1 MGYKCRQ
8 IARRRG
14 LTIRGSWAIVFVYD
28 FVLDEESFLEQVTD
42 HTLAAARKVIAVHIN
57 YPSRAAQRGRTPEQ
71 PSYFLKPSSSL
82 ALSGSTVERPAGCE
96 LLGYEGEIALIIGKP
111 ARRVGIEDAWNHV
124 EWVTA
129 SNDLGVYDLRWADK
143 GSNLRSKGG
152 DGFTPVGPGLIAAD
166 AVDPAGLRIRTWHNG
181 ELVQDDTT
189 RDLLFPFARL
199 VADLSQLLTLEEGD
213 IILTGT
219 PAGASVAKPG
229 DVLEVEVSAAAGSG
243 STTPGGAAAGEVTT
257 GGVTTGG
264 LTEGGI
270 TTGGITTGRLVTLV
284 AEGTTPFGDFG
295 AQPRTDDLQREEAYG
310 SRAAAGLPA
319 AEHVPSEEAPAADA
333 AAPAVV
339 PVLTP
344 ELKAKLESVCT
355 ATLSSQLRKRG
366 LNNVSIDGLTS
377 TRPEKRIVGL
387 ARTLRY
393 VPNREDLF
401 KTHGGGFNAQKKAID
416 SVNEGEILVMEARG
430 EKGTGTIGDILALR
444 AQVRGAAAIITD
456 GGVRDFSAVAA
467 MDMPTY
473 YANPHP
479 AVLGRRHIP
488 WDTDITIACGG
499 TTVQPGDIIVA
510 DADGILVIPPALA
523 AELAD
528 DSIAQE
534 REEAFI
540 TEMVQQGH
548 SVDGLY
554 PLNAEWRARYV
565 NWEAGKA
572 NE

>member
-1 MGYKCRQ
+1 M
-8 IARRRG
+8 
-14 LTIRGSWAIVFVYD
+14 
-28 FVLDEESFLEQVTD
+28 EQVTD
-42 HTLAAARKVIAVHIN
+42 HLLAAARKVIAVHIN
-57 YPSRAAQRGRTPEQ
+57 YPSRAAQRGRTPGQ

-111 ARRVGIEDAWNHV
+111 ARRVAIEDAWNHV
-124 EWVTA
+124 GWITA
-129 SNDLGVYDLRWADK
+129 SNDLGVYDLRYADK

-166 AVDPAGLRIRTWHNG
+166 AVDPAQLRIRTWHNG
-181 ELVQDDTT
+181 DLVQDDTT
-189 RDLLFPFARL
+189 GDLLFPFARL

-229 DVLEVEVSAAAGSG
+229 DVVEVEVSTESTTAGAAAAGFS
-243 STTPGGAAAGEVTT
+243 
-257 GGVTTGG
+257 
-264 LTEGGI
+264 
-270 TTGGITTGRLVTLV
+270 TGRLVTRV
-284 AEGTTPFGDFG
+284 EEGTTPFADFG

-310 SRAAAGLPA
+310 SREAAGLA
-319 AEHVPSEEAPAADA
+319 AVGHVLS
-333 AAPAVV
+333 
-339 PVLTP
+339 P

-377 TRPEKRIVGL
+377 TRPDRRIVGL

-444 AQVRGAAAIITD
+444 AQVRGAAAVITD

-499 TTVQPGDIIVA
+499 ATVQPGDIIVA

-523 AELAD
+523 EELAD

-534 REEAFI
+534 REEVFI
-540 TEMVQQGH
+540 AEMVAQGH

-554 PLNAEWRARYV
+554 PLNTAWRTKYEE
-565 NWEAGKA
+565 WEAGKA
-572 NE
+572 ND

>member
-1 MGYKCRQ
+1 M
-8 IARRRG
+8 
-14 LTIRGSWAIVFVYD
+14 
-28 FVLDEESFLEQVTD
+28 EQVTD
-42 HTLAAARKVIAVHIN
+42 HILAAARKVIAVHIN

-82 ALSGSTVERPAGCE
+82 ALGSTAAPSTVERPAGCE

-111 ARRVGIEDAWNHV
+111 ARRVGIEDAWSHV

-129 SNDLGVYDLRWADK
+129 SNDLGVYDLRYADK

-166 AVDPAGLRIRTWHNG
+166 AVDPAELRIRTWHNG

-189 RDLLFPFARL
+189 GDLLFPFARL

-219 PAGASVAKPG
+219 PAGASVAAPG
-229 DVLEVEVSAAAGSG
+229 DVVEVEVSA
-243 STTPGGAAAGEVTT
+243 GEPTA
-257 GGVTTGG
+257 
-264 LTEGGI
+264 LS
-270 TTGGITTGRLVTLV
+270 TGRLVTRV
-284 AEGTTPFGDFG
+284 EEGTTPFADFG
-295 AQPRTDDLQREEAYG
+295 ARPKTDDVQREEAYG
-310 SRAAAGLPA
+310 SRDAAGL
-319 AEHVPSEEAPAADA
+319 
-333 AAPAVV
+333 AAPEGAAVG
-339 PVLTP
+339 PVLSP

-377 TRPEKRIVGL
+377 TRPQKRIVGL

-523 AELAD
+523 EELAD

-534 REEAFI
+534 REETFI
-540 TEMVQQGH
+540 AEMVQQGH

-554 PLNAEWRARYV
+554 PLNAAWRTRYQE
-565 NWEAGKA
+565 WEAGNA
-572 NE
+572 ND

>member
-1 MGYKCRQ
+1 
-8 IARRRG
+8 
-14 LTIRGSWAIVFVYD
+14 
-28 FVLDEESFLEQVTD
+28 LEQVTD
-42 HTLAAARKVIAVHIN
+42 HILAAARKVIAVHIN
-57 YPSRAAQRGRTPEQ
+57 YPSRAAQRGRTPGQ

-82 ALSGSTVERPAGCE
+82 ALGSAAAPSTVERPAGCE
-96 LLGYEGEIALIIGKP
+96 LLGYEGEIALIIGKT
-111 ARRVGIEDAWNHV
+111 ARRVGLEDAWSHV

-129 SNDLGVYDLRWADK
+129 SNDLGVYDLRYADK

-166 AVDPAGLRIRTWHNG
+166 AVDPAKLRIRTWHNG

-189 RDLLFPFARL
+189 GDLLFPFARL

-219 PAGASVAKPG
+219 PAGASVATPG
-229 DVLEVEVSAAAGSG
+229 DVVEVEVSA
-243 STTPGGAAAGEVTT
+243 GE
-257 GGVTTGG
+257 
-264 LTEGGI
+264 LSALS
-270 TTGGITTGRLVTLV
+270 TGRLVTRV
-284 AEGTTPFGDFG
+284 AEGTTPFADFG
-295 AQPRTDDLQREEAYG
+295 ARPKTDDLQREEAYG
-310 SRAAAGLPA
+310 SREAAGL
-319 AEHVPSEEAPAADA
+319 A
-333 AAPAVV
+333 AAQPSGM
-339 PVLTP
+339 PGLSP

-377 TRPEKRIVGL
+377 TRPERRIVGL

-456 GGVRDFSAVAA
+456 GGVRDFTAVAA

-523 AELAD
+523 DELAD

-534 REEAFI
+534 REETFI
-540 TEMVQQGH
+540 AEMVQQGH

-554 PLNAEWRARYV
+554 PLNAAWRTRYQE
-565 NWEAGKA
+565 WEAGKA
-572 NE
+572 ND

>member
-1 MGYKCRQ
+1 M
-8 IARRRG
+8 
-14 LTIRGSWAIVFVYD
+14 
-28 FVLDEESFLEQVTD
+28 EQVTD
-42 HTLAAARKVIAVHIN
+42 HLLAAARKVIAVHIN
-57 YPSRAAQRGRTPEQ
+57 YPSRAAQRGRRPEQ

-82 ALSGSTVERPAGCE
+82 AFGSAESPSTVERPAGCE
-96 LLGYEGEIALIIGKP
+96 LLGFEGEIALIIGKP
-111 ARRVGIEDAWNHV
+111 ARRVSIEDAWRHV

-129 SNDLGVYDLRWADK
+129 SNDLGVYDLRYADK

-166 AVDPAGLRIRTWHNG
+166 TVDPANLRIRTWHNG

-189 RDLLFPFARL
+189 EDLLFPFARL

-219 PAGASVAKPG
+219 PAGASVAQPG
-229 DVLEVEVSAAAGSG
+229 DVVEVEV
-243 STTPGGAAAGEVTT
+243 STTPGGADV
-257 GGVTTGG
+257 GGTDVS
-264 LTEGGI
+264 
-270 TTGGITTGRLVTLV
+270 TGRLVTRV
-284 AEGTTPFGDFG
+284 TEGSTPFADFG
-295 AQPRTDDLQREEAYG
+295 AGPKTDDLQREEAYG
-310 SRAAAGLPA
+310 SREAAGLTP
-319 AEHVPSEEAPAADA
+319 EAPEAGA
-333 AAPAVV
+333 AAIGH
-339 PVLTP
+339 VLSP

-366 LNNVSIDGLTS
+366 LNNVSIDGLNS

-401 KTHGGGFNAQKKAID
+401 KTHGGGFNAQKRAID

-510 DADGILVIPPALA
+510 DSDGILVIPPALA
-523 AELAD
+523 DELAD

-534 REEAFI
+534 REETFI
-540 TEMVQQGH
+540 AEMVQQGH

-554 PLNAEWRARYV
+554 PLNAAWRIKYEE
-565 NWEAGKA
+565 WEAGKTQ
-572 NE
+572 

>member
-1 MGYKCRQ
+1 MEL
-8 IARRRG
+8 A
-14 LTIRGSWAIVFVYD
+14 T
-28 FVLDEESFLEQVTD
+28 ES
-42 HTLAAARKVIAVHIN
+42 TLAAARKVIAVHLN

-71 PSYFLKPSSSL
+71 PSYFLKPPSSL
-82 ALSGSTVERPAGCE
+82 ALSGSPVERPAGCE
-96 LLGYEGEIALIIGKP
+96 LLGFEGEIALIIGRP
-111 ARRVGIEDAWNHV
+111 ARRVGIDAAWSHV
-124 EWVTA
+124 GWVSA
-129 SNDLGVYDLRWADK
+129 GNDLGVYDLRYADK

-152 DGFTPVGPGLIAAD
+152 DGFTPIGPGLIPAD
-166 AVDPAGLRIRTWHNG
+166 SVDPASLRIRTWHNG
-181 ELVQDDTT
+181 ALVQDDTT
-189 RDLLFPFARL
+189 ADLLFPFARL
-199 VADLSQLLTLEEGD
+199 IADLSQLLTLEPGD

-219 PAGASVAKPG
+219 PAGASVAAPG
-229 DVLEVEVSAAAGSG
+229 DVIEVEVSDARTADGS
-243 STTPGGAAAGEVTT
+243 PGPTS
-257 GGVTTGG
+257 
-264 LTEGGI
+264 
-270 TTGGITTGRLVTLV
+270 GRLLTRVEQGSV
-284 AEGTTPFGDFG
+284 HFADFG
-295 AQPRTDDLQREEAYG
+295 ALPRADDLQREEAYG
-310 SRAAAGLPA
+310 SREAAGLPTP
-319 AEHVPSEEAPAADA
+319 E
-333 AAPAVV
+333 

-344 ELKAKLESVCT
+344 ALKAALESVST

-401 KTHGGGFNAQKKAID
+401 AGHGGGYNAQKRAID
-416 SVNEGEILVMEARG
+416 SVNEGEVLVMEARG
-430 EKGTGTIGDILALR
+430 EKGTGTVGDILALR

-456 GGVRDFSAVAA
+456 GGVRDVSAVAA
-467 MDMPTY
+467 LDMPTY

-499 TTVQPGDIIVA
+499 ATVQPGDIIVA

-523 AELAD
+523 GELAG

-540 TEMVQQGH
+540 AEMVEQGH

-554 PLNAEWRARYV
+554 PLNAAWRTRYDQ
-565 NWEAGKA
+565 WAAERG
-572 NE
+572 

>member
-1 MGYKCRQ
+1 M
-8 IARRRG
+8 
-14 LTIRGSWAIVFVYD
+14 
-28 FVLDEESFLEQVTD
+28 EQVNHD
-42 HTLAAARKVIAVHIN
+42 TLAAAGKVIAVHVN

-82 ALSGSTVERPAGCE
+82 ALSGSAVERPAGCE
-96 LLGYEGEIALIIGKP
+96 LLGYEGEIALVIGKP
-111 ARRVGIEDAWNHV
+111 ARRVGVEDAWSHV

-129 SNDLGVYDLRWADK
+129 SNDLGVYDLRHADK

-166 AVDPAGLRIRTWHNG
+166 AVDPAQLRVRTWHNG

-189 RDLLFPFARL
+189 GDLLFPFARL

-219 PAGASVAKPG
+219 PAGASVAQPG
-229 DVLEVEVSAAAGSG
+229 DVVEVEVSTTAAGN
-243 STTPGGAAAGEVTT
+243 TAARSS
-257 GGVTTGG
+257 
-264 LTEGGI
+264 
-270 TTGGITTGRLVTLV
+270 GRLVTKV
-284 AEGTTPFGDFG
+284 VEGSTPFAEFG
-295 AQPRTDDLQREEAYG
+295 ARPKTDDHQREEAFG
-310 SRAAAGLPA
+310 SREAAGLPA
-319 AEHVPSEEAPAADA
+319 
-333 AAPAVV
+333 
-339 PVLTP
+339 PVSVLSA
-344 ELKAKLESVCT
+344 ELKRKLESVCT

-377 TRPEKRIVGL
+377 TRPDRRIAGL

-401 KTHGGGFNAQKKAID
+401 KTHGGGFNAQKRAID
-416 SVNEGEILVMEARG
+416 TVNDGEILVMEARG

-456 GGVRDFSAVAA
+456 GGVRDFTAVAA
-467 MDMPTY
+467 LDMPTY
-473 YANPHP
+473 YANAHP

-523 AELAD
+523 EEVAD
-528 DSIAQE
+528 DSITQE

-540 TEMVQQGH
+540 ADMVAQGH

-554 PLNAEWRARYV
+554 PLDAEWRARYEE
-565 NWEAGKA
+565 WTGTAHD
-572 NE
+572 

>member
-1 MGYKCRQ
+1 
-8 IARRRG
+8 
-14 LTIRGSWAIVFVYD
+14 LTPRPHPGIVIVYD
-28 FVLDEESFLEQVTD
+28 FVLDEEQPLEQVND
-42 HTLAAARKVIAVHIN
+42 GTLAAAGKVIAVHIN

-82 ALSGSTVERPAGCE
+82 ALSGSAVERPAGCE
-96 LLGYEGEIALIIGKP
+96 LLGYEGEIALIIGKA
-111 ARRVGIEDAWNHV
+111 ARRVGPEDAWSHV

-129 SNDLGVYDLRWADK
+129 SNDLGVYDLRYADK

-152 DGFTPVGPGLIAAD
+152 DGFTPIGPGLIPAD
-166 AVDPAGLRIRTWHNG
+166 GVDPAGLRVRTWHNG

-189 RDLLFPFARL
+189 EELLFPFARL

-229 DVLEVEVSAAAGSG
+229 DVLEVEVSTVEAGATADGSPAGSSSGRLLTRVEEG
-243 STTPGGAAAGEVTT
+243 ST
-257 GGVTTGG
+257 
-264 LTEGGI
+264 
-270 TTGGITTGRLVTLV
+270 
-284 AEGTTPFGDFG
+284 PFADFG
-295 AQPRTDDLQREEAYG
+295 ALPKADDVQREEAYG

-319 AEHVPSEEAPAADA
+319 ISPAPASA
-333 AAPAVV
+333 
-339 PVLTP
+339 LTP
-344 ELKAKLESVCT
+344 ELKGKLESVCT
-355 ATLSSQLRKRG
+355 ATLSSQLRRRG

-377 TRPEKRIVGL
+377 TRPERRIVGL

-401 KTHGGGFNAQKKAID
+401 KSHGGGFNAQKRAID
-416 SVNEGEILVMEARG
+416 AVNEGEILVMEARG

-523 AELAD
+523 AEVAD

-534 REEAFI
+534 REETFI

-554 PLNAEWRARYV
+554 PLNAEWRARYEEWAASGV
-565 NWEAGKA
+565 PVTAHD
-572 NE
+572 

>member
-1 MGYKCRQ
+1 M
-8 IARRRG
+8 
-14 LTIRGSWAIVFVYD
+14 
-28 FVLDEESFLEQVTD
+28 EQVTD
-42 HTLAAARKVIAVHIN
+42 HILAAARKVIAVHIN
-57 YPSRAAQRGRTPEQ
+57 YPSRAAQRGRTPGQ

-82 ALSGSTVERPAGCE
+82 ALGSAAAPSTVERPAGCE
-96 LLGYEGEIALIIGKP
+96 LLGYEGEIALIIGKT
-111 ARRVGIEDAWNHV
+111 ARRVGLEDAWSHV

-129 SNDLGVYDLRWADK
+129 SNDLGVYDLRYADK

-166 AVDPAGLRIRTWHNG
+166 AVDPAKLRIRTWHNG

-189 RDLLFPFARL
+189 GDLLFPFARL

-229 DVLEVEVSAAAGSG
+229 DVVEVEVSA
-243 STTPGGAAAGEVTT
+243 GE
-257 GGVTTGG
+257 
-264 LTEGGI
+264 LSALS
-270 TTGGITTGRLVTLV
+270 TGRLVTRV
-284 AEGTTPFGDFG
+284 AEGTTPFADFG
-295 AQPRTDDLQREEAYG
+295 ARPKTDDLQREEAYG
-310 SRAAAGLPA
+310 SREAAGL
-319 AEHVPSEEAPAADA
+319 A
-333 AAPAVV
+333 AAQPSGM
-339 PVLTP
+339 PGLSP

-377 TRPEKRIVGL
+377 TRPERRIVGL

-456 GGVRDFSAVAA
+456 GGVRDFTAVAA

-523 AELAD
+523 DELAD

-534 REEAFI
+534 REETFI
-540 TEMVQQGH
+540 AEMVQQGH

-554 PLNAEWRARYV
+554 PLNAAWRTRYQE
-565 NWEAGKA
+565 WEAGKA
-572 NE
+572 ND

>member
-1 MGYKCRQ
+1 
-8 IARRRG
+8 
-14 LTIRGSWAIVFVYD
+14 
-28 FVLDEESFLEQVTD
+28 LEQVTE

-57 YPSRAAQRGRTPEQ
+57 YPSRVAQRGRTPQQ

-82 ALSGSTVERPAGCE
+82 ALGTADAPSTVERPAGCE
-96 LLGYEGEIALIIGKP
+96 LLGYEGEIALIIGKA
-111 ARRVGIEDAWNHV
+111 ARRVGLEDAWSHV

-129 SNDLGVYDLRWADK
+129 SNDLGVYDLRYADK

-152 DGFTPVGPGLIAAD
+152 DGFTPIGPGLIAAD
-166 AVDPAGLRIRTWHNG
+166 SVDPARLRIRTWHNG

-189 RDLLFPFARL
+189 GDLLFPFARL

-219 PAGASVAKPG
+219 PAGASVANPG
-229 DVLEVEVSAAAGSG
+229 DVVEIEVSA
-243 STTPGGAAAGEVTT
+243 GAFS
-257 GGVTTGG
+257 
-264 LTEGGI
+264 
-270 TTGGITTGRLVTLV
+270 TGRLATRVEEGVT
-284 AEGTTPFGDFG
+284 AFADFG
-295 AQPRTDDLQREEAYG
+295 ALPKTDDLQREEAYG
-310 SRAAAGLPA
+310 SRETAGLPA
-319 AEHVPSEEAPAADA
+319 AAS
-333 AAPAVV
+333 
-339 PVLTP
+339 VLTP
-344 ELKAKLESVCT
+344 ELKAKLESVAT

-366 LNNVSIDGLTS
+366 LNNVSIDGLS
-377 TRPEKRIVGL
+377 ATRPEKRVVGL

-430 EKGTGTIGDILALR
+430 DKGTGTIGDILALR

-467 MDMPTY
+467 MEMPTY

-510 DADGILVIPPALA
+510 DSDGILVIPPAI
-523 AELAD
+523 AEDLVED
-528 DSIAQE
+528 CIQQE
-534 REEAFI
+534 KEETFI
-540 TEMVQQGH
+540 FEMVKQGN

-554 PLNAEWRARYV
+554 PMNKVWQARYKE
-565 NWEAGKA
+565 WEAGQA
-572 NE
+572 ND

>member
-1 MGYKCRQ
+1 M
-8 IARRRG
+8 
-14 LTIRGSWAIVFVYD
+14 
-28 FVLDEESFLEQVTD
+28 EQVTD
-42 HTLAAARKVIAVHIN
+42 HILAAARKVIAVHIN

-82 ALSGSTVERPAGCE
+82 ALGSASAPSTVERPAGCE
-96 LLGYEGEIALIIGKP
+96 LLGYEGEIALIIGKT
-111 ARRVGIEDAWNHV
+111 ARRVGLEDAWSHV

-129 SNDLGVYDLRWADK
+129 SNDLGVYDLRYADK

-166 AVDPAGLRIRTWHNG
+166 AVDPANLRIRTWHNG

-189 RDLLFPFARL
+189 GDLLFPFARL

-219 PAGASVAKPG
+219 PAGASVATPG
-229 DVLEVEVSAAAGSG
+229 DVVEVEVSATTAVDAASG
-243 STTPGGAAAGEVTT
+243 
-257 GGVTTGG
+257 
-264 LTEGGI
+264 L
-270 TTGGITTGRLVTLV
+270 TTGRLVTLV
-284 AEGTTPFGDFG
+284 EEGTTPFADFG
-295 AQPRTDDLQREEAYG
+295 ARPKTDDLQREEAYG
-310 SRAAAGLPA
+310 SREAAGL
-319 AEHVPSEEAPAADA
+319 A
-333 AAPAVV
+333 AAQPAGT
-339 PVLTP
+339 PGLSP

-377 TRPEKRIVGL
+377 TRPDKRIVGL

-401 KTHGGGFNAQKKAID
+401 TTHGGGFNAQKKAID

-456 GGVRDFSAVAA
+456 GGVRDFTAVAA

-523 AELAD
+523 EELAD

-534 REEAFI
+534 REETFI
-540 TEMVQQGH
+540 AEMVQQGH

-554 PLNAEWRARYV
+554 PLNAAWRTRYQE
-565 NWEAGKA
+565 WEAGKA
-572 NE
+572 HD

>member
-1 MGYKCRQ
+1 
-8 IARRRG
+8 
-14 LTIRGSWAIVFVYD
+14 
-28 FVLDEESFLEQVTD
+28 LEQVTD
-42 HTLAAARKVIAVHIN
+42 HILAAARKVIAVHIN

-82 ALSGSTVERPAGCE
+82 ALGPADAPSTVERPAGCE

-111 ARRVGIEDAWNHV
+111 ARRVGIEDAWSHV

-129 SNDLGVYDLRWADK
+129 SNDLGVYDLRYADK

-166 AVDPAGLRIRTWHNG
+166 AVDPARLRIRTWHNG

-189 RDLLFPFARL
+189 EDLLFPFARL

-219 PAGASVAKPG
+219 PAGASVAQPG
-229 DVLEVEVSAAAGSG
+229 DVVEVEVSTAEFST
-243 STTPGGAAAGEVTT
+243 STTTAGGAASGFS
-257 GGVTTGG
+257 
-264 LTEGGI
+264 
-270 TTGGITTGRLVTLV
+270 TGRLVTRV
-284 AEGTTPFGDFG
+284 TEGTTPFADFG
-295 AQPRTDDLQREEAYG
+295 ALPKTDDVQREEAYG
-310 SRAAAGLPA
+310 SREAAGLA
-319 AEHVPSEEAPAADA
+319 AQSAEAPAA
-333 AAPAVV
+333 AVG
-339 PVLTP
+339 PVLTA

-366 LNNVSIDGLTS
+366 LNNVSIDGLSS

-456 GGVRDFSAVAA
+456 GGVRDFAAVAA

-473 YANPHP
+473 YSNPHP

-488 WDTDITIACGG
+488 WDTDVTIACGG

-510 DADGILVIPPALA
+510 DSDGILVIPPALA
-523 AELAD
+523 EELAD

-540 TEMVQQGH
+540 AEMVQQGH

-554 PLNAEWRARYV
+554 PLNTEWRLKYLE
-565 NWEAGKA
+565 WEAGT
-572 NE
+572 ND

>member
-1 MGYKCRQ
+1 M
-8 IARRRG
+8 
-14 LTIRGSWAIVFVYD
+14 
-28 FVLDEESFLEQVTD
+28 EQVTD
-42 HTLAAARKVIAVHIN
+42 HTLAAARKVIAVHTN

-82 ALSGSTVERPAGCE
+82 ALSGSTVERPADCE

-111 ARRVGIEDAWNHV
+111 ARRVGIEDAWSHV
-124 EWVTA
+124 EWITA
-129 SNDLGVYDLRWADK
+129 SNDLGVYDLRYADK

-152 DGFTPVGPGLIAAD
+152 DGFTPVGPGLIAAS
-166 AVDPAGLRIRTWHNG
+166 AVDPAKLRIRTWHNG
-181 ELVQDDTT
+181 DPVQDDTT
-189 RDLLFPFARL
+189 GDLLFPFARL

-219 PAGASVAKPG
+219 PAGASVATPG
-229 DVLEVEVSAAAGSG
+229 DVLEVEVSAVEVSAE
-243 STTPGGAAAGEVTT
+243 STTAGGGAA
-257 GGVTTGG
+257 GG
-264 LTEGGI
+264 L
-270 TTGGITTGRLVTLV
+270 TTGRLVTLV
-284 AEGTTPFGDFG
+284 AEGTTPFADLG

-310 SRAAAGLPA
+310 SRAAAGLAAVGPVQPAEAPPA
-319 AEHVPSEEAPAADA
+319 AVGHVLS
-333 AAPAVV
+333 
-339 PVLTP
+339 P

-377 TRPEKRIVGL
+377 TRPDKRIVGL

-444 AQVRGAAAIITD
+444 AQVRGAAAVITD

-523 AELAD
+523 EELAD

-534 REEAFI
+534 REEVFI
-540 TEMVQQGH
+540 AEMVQQGH

-554 PLNAEWRARYV
+554 PMDPDWRARYE

>member
-1 MGYKCRQ
+1 M
-8 IARRRG
+8 
-14 LTIRGSWAIVFVYD
+14 
-28 FVLDEESFLEQVTD
+28 EQVNED
-42 HTLAAARKVIAVHIN
+42 TLAAARKVIAVHIN
-57 YPSRAAQRGRTPEQ
+57 YPSRAAQRGRTPAQ

-82 ALSGSTVERPAGCE
+82 ALTGNAVERPAGCE
-96 LLGYEGEIALIIGKP
+96 LLGYEGEIALIIGKA
-111 ARRVGIEDAWNHV
+111 ARSVGIDDAWSHV
-124 EWVTA
+124 AAVTA
-129 SNDLGVYDLRWADK
+129 SNDLGVYDLRYADK

-152 DGFTPVGPGLIAAD
+152 DGFTPVGPGLLPAD
-166 AVDPAGLRIRTWHNG
+166 AVDPANLRIRTWHNG

-189 RDLLFPFARL
+189 GDLLFPFARL

-229 DVLEVEVSAAAGSG
+229 DVVEVEVSTADAGLSSGRLLTRVEEG
-243 STTPGGAAAGEVTT
+243 ST
-257 GGVTTGG
+257 
-264 LTEGGI
+264 
-270 TTGGITTGRLVTLV
+270 
-284 AEGTTPFGDFG
+284 PFADFG

-310 SRAAAGLPA
+310 SRKAAGI
-319 AEHVPSEEAPAADA
+319 APAESALS
-333 AAPAVV
+333 PA
-339 PVLTP
+339 
-344 ELKAKLESVCT
+344 LKAKLESVCT

-377 TRPEKRIVGL
+377 TRPEKRVVGL

-401 KTHGGGFNAQKKAID
+401 KTHGGGYNAQKRAID
-416 SVNEGEILVMEARG
+416 SVNAGEILVMEARG

-467 MDMPTY
+467 LELPTY

-510 DADGILVIPPALA
+510 DSDGILVIPPALA
-523 AELAD
+523 EEVAD
-528 DSIAQE
+528 DSIMQE
-534 REEAFI
+534 REETFI
-540 TEMVQQGH
+540 AEMVEQGH

-554 PLNAEWRARYV
+554 PLNATWRAKYEE
-565 NWEAGKA
+565 WEAGRSHD
-572 NE
+572 

>member
-1 MGYKCRQ
+1 MEK
-8 IARRRG
+8 
-14 LTIRGSWAIVFVYD
+14 VNED
-28 FVLDEESFLEQVTD
+28 
-42 HTLAAARKVIAVHIN
+42 TLAAARKVIAVHIN
-57 YPSRAAQRGRTPEQ
+57 YPSRAAQRGRTPAQ

-82 ALSGSTVERPAGCE
+82 ALGSAEAPGTVERPSGCE

-111 ARRVGIEDAWNHV
+111 ARRVGLDDAWSHV
-124 EWVTA
+124 AAITA
-129 SNDLGVYDLRWADK
+129 SNDLGVYDLRYADK

-166 AVDPAGLRIRTWHNG
+166 MVDAAGLRIRTWRNG

-189 RDLLFPFARL
+189 EDLLFPFARL
-199 VADLSQLLTLEEGD
+199 VADLSQLLTLQEGD

-219 PAGASVAKPG
+219 PAGASVATPG
-229 DVLEVEVSAAAGSG
+229 DVLEVEVGTVDGS
-243 STTPGGAAAGEVTT
+243 
-257 GGVTTGG
+257 
-264 LTEGGI
+264 L
-270 TTGGITTGRLVTLV
+270 TTGRLVTRV
-284 AEGTTPFGDFG
+284 EEGTTPFADFG
-295 AQPRTDDLQREEAYG
+295 AEPQTDDLQREEAYG
-310 SRAAAGLPA
+310 SREAAGLPA
-319 AEHVPSEEAPAADA
+319 VDDAGAGAA
-333 AAPAVV
+333 VG
-339 PVLTP
+339 PVLSP

-366 LNNVSIDGLTS
+366 LNNVSIDGLTA
-377 TRPEKRIVGL
+377 TRPEKRVVGL

-401 KTHGGGFNAQKKAID
+401 KIHGGGFNAQKRAID

-467 MDMPTY
+467 MEMPTY
-473 YANPHP
+473 YSNPHP

-510 DADGILVIPPALA
+510 DSDGILVIPPALA
-523 AELAD
+523 EEVAD
-528 DSIAQE
+528 ESIVQE
-534 REEAFI
+534 REETFI
-540 TEMVQQGH
+540 AEMVEQGH

-554 PLNAEWRARYV
+554 PLNAAWRKKYEEWEEGMGRSTGSGPV
-565 NWEAGKA
+565 Q
-572 NE
+572 

>member
-1 MGYKCRQ
+1 
-8 IARRRG
+8 
-14 LTIRGSWAIVFVYD
+14 
-28 FVLDEESFLEQVTD
+28 
-42 HTLAAARKVIAVHIN
+42 
-57 YPSRAAQRGRTPEQ
+57 
-71 PSYFLKPSSSL
+71 
-82 ALSGSTVERPAGCE
+82 
-96 LLGYEGEIALIIGKP
+96 
-111 ARRVGIEDAWNHV
+111 
-124 EWVTA
+124 
-129 SNDLGVYDLRWADK
+129 
-143 GSNLRSKGG
+143 
-152 DGFTPVGPGLIAAD
+152 VGPGLIAAD
-166 AVDPAGLRIRTWHNG
+166 AVDPAKLRIRTWHNG

-189 RDLLFPFARL
+189 GDLLFPFARL

-219 PAGASVAKPG
+219 PAGASVATPG
-229 DVLEVEVSAAAGSG
+229 DVVEVEVSA
-243 STTPGGAAAGEVTT
+243 GE
-257 GGVTTGG
+257 
-264 LTEGGI
+264 LSALS
-270 TTGGITTGRLVTLV
+270 TGRLVTRV
-284 AEGTTPFGDFG
+284 AEGTTPFADFG
-295 AQPRTDDLQREEAYG
+295 ARPKTDDLQREEAYG
-310 SRAAAGLPA
+310 SREAAGL
-319 AEHVPSEEAPAADA
+319 A
-333 AAPAVV
+333 AAQPSGM
-339 PVLTP
+339 PGLSP

-377 TRPEKRIVGL
+377 TRPERRIVGL

-456 GGVRDFSAVAA
+456 GGVRDFTAVAA

-523 AELAD
+523 HELAD

-534 REEAFI
+534 REETFI
-540 TEMVQQGH
+540 AEMVQQGH

-554 PLNAEWRARYV
+554 PLNAAWRTRYQE
-565 NWEAGKA
+565 WEAGKA
-572 NE
+572 ND